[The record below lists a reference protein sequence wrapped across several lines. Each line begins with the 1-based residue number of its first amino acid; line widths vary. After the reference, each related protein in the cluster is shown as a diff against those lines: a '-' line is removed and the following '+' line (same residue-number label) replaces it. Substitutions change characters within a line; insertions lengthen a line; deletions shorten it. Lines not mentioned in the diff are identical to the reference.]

1 MKIKSKTIQIS
12 EAFQLLSSVIPARSP
27 RPTLNN
33 IKIETKDN
41 TVELSATDSE
51 IALRYTLSEVE
62 ILEPG
67 VVSIPASKVAAILRE
82 TSDETVELESQGEE
96 FLIRTLDSSYRL
108 VGDDPHNFP
117 FVPFIDDATSISI
130 PSKLVSSCIQKTSFA
145 TSKEKTRY
153 ALNGI
158 LVSISDTSVKMV
170 ATDGKR
176 LAFVEETFDGEPVE
190 SFEAIVPT
198 KAMSILERL
207 ADGEAAVAISAQEN
221 LVQFVTGSVLL
232 CAKLVEG
239 TFPNYHEVIPTD
251 YSKSVSVNKEM
262 LFSAVRRASLFTSE
276 ESKAVNLNVKDRTI
290 TLKSH
295 SDTAG
300 DAQIQIPIEQDEEL
314 EIAVNPEFLIDLLR
328 VSDNENIVLEFMDF
342 NRPLVIKPAEGYVN
356 VIMPISATN

>member
-1 MKIKSKTIQIS
+1 MKIKSKTHQIS
-12 EAFQLLSSVIPARSP
+12 EAFQFLYSVIPARSP

-33 IKIETKDN
+33 VKIETKDDS
-41 TVELSATDSE
+41 VELSATDSE
-51 IALRYTLSEVE
+51 IALRYTLTEVE
-62 ILEPG
+62 ILELG
-67 VVSIPASKVAAILRE
+67 VVSIPASNVTAILRE
-82 TSDETVELESQGEE
+82 TSNETVELESQGEE
-96 FLIRTLDSSYRL
+96 FFIRTLDSSYRI

-117 FVPFIDDATSISI
+117 FIPFIDDAASISI
-130 PSKLVSSCIQKTSFA
+130 PSNLVSSCIQKTSFA

-158 LVSISDTSVKMV
+158 LVSISGTTVEMV

-176 LAFVEETFDGEPVE
+176 LALVEKTFEGQAVE

-207 ADGEAAVAISAQEN
+207 AEGDAPVAISVQEN
-221 LVQFVTGSVLL
+221 LVQFVTGSVML

-239 TFPNYHEVIPTD
+239 TFPNYREVVPAN
-251 YSKSVSVNKEM
+251 YSKSISVNKEM
-262 LFSAVRRASLFTSE
+262 LFSAVKRASLFTSE
-276 ESKAVNLNVKDRTI
+276 ESKAVNLSAKDQTI

-295 SDTAG
+295 SDAAG
-300 DAQIQIPIEQDEEL
+300 DAQIQIGVEQDEEM

-328 VSDNENIVLEFMDF
+328 VSDNEDIVLEFMDF
-342 NRPLVIKPAEGYVN
+342 NRPLVIKPAEGYLN